1 MSYIDL
7 SPENWV
13 HLFMHVESMSITKP
27 KSGRRKDLLQ
37 QVTTP
42 SRTLWGSWTRLLP
55 GSCISGLQE
64 IGFIQSPK
72 PFLSC
77 KGLFKQLLIREGTE
91 SKETIVQPWA
101 RSWFL
106 PPQAI

>member
-13 HLFMHVESMSITKP
+13 HLFVHVESMPINKS

-37 QVTTP
+37 QVMTP
-42 SRTLWGSWTRLLP
+42 SRTLWGSWTPLLL

-72 PFLSC
+72 PSLSS
-77 KGLFKQLLIREGTE
+77 KGLFKQLLIREGME

-106 PPQAI
+106 PPQGI